1 MDSAAPL
8 PKLPDVVP
16 DWNAG
21 AAHARSLGLARV
33 AARFEEAL
41 TWT

>member
-1 MDSAAPL
+1 M
-8 PKLPDVVP
+8 VP

-21 AAHARSLGLARV
+21 AAHAREIGLERV
-33 AARFEEAL
+33 AGRFEEAL